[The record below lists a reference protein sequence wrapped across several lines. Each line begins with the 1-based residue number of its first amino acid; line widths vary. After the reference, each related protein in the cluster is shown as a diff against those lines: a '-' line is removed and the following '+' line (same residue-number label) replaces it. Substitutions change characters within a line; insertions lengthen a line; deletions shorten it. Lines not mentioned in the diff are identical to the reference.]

1 MTAYKVSEIKAMT
14 SEELIS
20 ALVNTSVRIAHQNGR
35 PTKIQLQDE
44 KRIVAELST
53 RFNLDEE
60 ALTEK
65 LSK

>member
-14 SEELIS
+14 GEELIS
-20 ALVNTSVRIAHQNGR
+20 ALIYNSVRIAHQNGR

-44 KRIVAELST
+44 KRIVAELSA
-53 RFNLDEE
+53 RFNLDE
-60 ALTEK
+60 ATLTEK